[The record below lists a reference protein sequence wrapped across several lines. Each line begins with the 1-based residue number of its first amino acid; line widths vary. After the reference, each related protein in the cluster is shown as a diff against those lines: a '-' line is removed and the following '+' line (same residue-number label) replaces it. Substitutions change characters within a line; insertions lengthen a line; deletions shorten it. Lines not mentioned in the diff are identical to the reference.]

1 MLYSNVLSYRVY
13 GNRALF
19 TDPITKIGGE
29 KMSYPIPTY
38 QAIKGI
44 TESIYWKPTII
55 WEVKRIRVLNRIR
68 METSGIR
75 PIKYSGGGND
85 LAYYTY
91 LKDVAYEVEVFFRWN
106 ENRPHLKNDWNE
118 DKHFQIAKRSIEK
131 GGRRDIFLG
140 TKECQGYVEPCVF
153 GSSKGAYDDSGEVPY
168 ALMFHSFLYPD
179 EAVKEGNRGKWSSCF
194 FNPIMHNGIIEFPA
208 PEEVRIK
215 REIYPMQMKEFL
227 PGRNFNLEAGYELD
241 E

>member
-13 GNRALF
+13 GKRALF

-38 QAIKGI
+38 QAIKGV
-44 TESIYWKPTII
+44 TESIYWKPTIV
-55 WEVKRIRVLNRIR
+55 WEIKRVRVLNRIQ
-68 METSGIR
+68 MESSGIR

-106 ENRPHLKNDWNE
+106 ENREDLSKDWNE

-140 TKECQGYVEPCVF
+140 TRECQAYVEPCEF
-153 GSSKGAYDDSGEVPY
+153 GKGKGVYDEAGEVNY
-168 ALMFHSFLYPD
+168 AMMFHSFIYPD
-179 EAVKEGNRGKWSSCF
+179 EARSAENQNKLSSCF
-194 FNPIMHNGIIEFPA
+194 FNPVMKNGIIEFPA
-208 PEEVRIK
+208 PEEVKTK
-215 REIYPMQMKEFL
+215 REIYPMKMKDFIL
-227 PGRNFNLEAGYELD
+227 GRNIHLEAGYELD
-241 E
+241 

>member
-13 GNRALF
+13 GKRALF

-38 QAIKGI
+38 QAIKGV
-44 TESIYWKPTII
+44 TESIYWKPTIV
-55 WEVKRIRVLNRIR
+55 WEVKRVRVLNRIQ
-68 METSGIR
+68 MESSGIR
-75 PIKYSGGGND
+75 PIKYSSDGND

-106 ENRPHLKNDWNE
+106 ENREDLSIDRNE

-140 TKECQGYVEPCVF
+140 TRECQGYVEPCDF
-153 GSSKGAYDDSGEVPY
+153 GKVKGVYDEAGEVNY
-168 ALMFHSFLYPD
+168 AMMFHSFIYPD
-179 EAVKEGNRGKWSSCF
+179 EARLLENQNKFSSCF
-194 FNPIMHNGIIEFPA
+194 FNPIMKNGIIEFPP
-208 PEEVRIK
+208 PEEVKTK
-215 REIYPMQMKEFL
+215 REIYPMKMKDFI
-227 PGRNFNLEAGYELD
+227 PGRNMSLEAGYELD
-241 E
+241 